1 MTADRLATTRAG
13 LGIFF
18 VFSQQKSAEL
28 RNASAAWP
36 IQPGAAMARLAS
48 LQTPATSAAMP
59 RLLVASDFPA
69 LPAAT
74 SHPTLPHCA
83 PQRATTSAEELLE
96 RDGSGP
102 EGVQAGARLAHGGS
116 LDIVQLSLLC
126 RPARNTCD
134 LPEVCPGGT
143 SSCPKDSC
151 CDDWCIRT
159 YANMPSMLKLMLAS
173 SIPTRMSTPIREL
186 AALFPRMGLPILACV
201 RSEAAKAC
209 ATLAKWTS
217 RAISREAGTFPSLV
231 RPSTTTA
238 PPWCWK
244 LRYRMS

>member
-18 VFSQQKSAEL
+18 VFSQQKSAEP

-36 IQPGAAMARLAS
+36 IQRGAAMARLAS

-59 RLLVASDFPA
+59 WLLVASDFPA

-74 SHPTLPHCA
+74 SHPAPHHCA

-116 LDIVQLSLLC
+116 LDIVLVFAC

-238 PPWCWK
+238 PPWCRK